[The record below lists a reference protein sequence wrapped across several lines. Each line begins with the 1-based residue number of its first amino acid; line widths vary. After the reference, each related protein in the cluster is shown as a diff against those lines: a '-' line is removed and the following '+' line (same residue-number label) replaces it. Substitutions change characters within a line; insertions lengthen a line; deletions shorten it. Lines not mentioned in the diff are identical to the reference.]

1 MGKSQGTPANSING
15 NFVNNIA
22 TEKTASNEN
31 DRDDGS
37 DGESAATTK
46 NDTQQQAKSD
56 AEPPVLDAQS
66 KDRFDALVRDRDSLR
81 AEVTGMRKS
90 LEEIQSKHRADMEAL
105 QQRVDDAESKKGQ
118 AETQYQKLLERVN
131 TIKAQLGERLKEDA
145 VCSDHLV
152 VVLLMIFELTLSSSG
167 FSLRKKSP
175 RQGHKLKISRSRTPI
190 SQLNWIPNPRNS
202 LISPKK
208 TKKRPKRYPPCEIEQ
223 ICPSKTGQKREMN

>member
-1 MGKSQGTPANSING
+1 MPEGAKSKKNRKNKAAAKAKEEAEDQNTENGHLEENTERQSDDEAPASNGTPANSING

-145 VCSDHLV
+145 V
-152 VVLLMIFELTLSSSG
+152 
-167 FSLRKKSP
+167 
-175 RQGHKLKISRSRTPI
+175 
-190 SQLNWIPNPRNS
+190 
-202 LISPKK
+202 
-208 TKKRPKRYPPCEIEQ
+208 
-223 ICPSKTGQKREMN
+223 